1 MKILT
6 KRAIYGS
13 LRSKGLILKL
23 ELWLLLAYLN
33 LSKLERAAGS
43 IEKDV
48 WFFLDLLLFQY

>member
-33 LSKLERAAGS
+33 LSKLE
-43 IEKDV
+43 
-48 WFFLDLLLFQY
+48 LQDLSRKMCDSF